1 MGAMRNIP
9 GVETACVDRLN
20 LLKLAPGGQFG
31 RFIIW
36 TESAFKKLSGIYGT
50 FKSGAPLKRGY
61 TIPRAPMENADIAR
75 IINSNEVQSVLRAKL
90 EAPKGFE
97 PKRNPLKNKAVMKK
111 LNPLNKKASS
121 KDEVSKK
128 KKARV
133 TASKVHNKKHKKGDE
148 TFYKVLMKAFESKAP
163 KEEDEEE

>member
-1 MGAMRNIP
+1 MGEM
-9 GVETACVDRLN
+9 GE
-20 LLKLAPGGQFG
+20 
-31 RFIIW
+31 
-36 TESAFKKLSGIYGT
+36 IYGT
-50 FKSGAPLKRGY
+50 YKSGAPMKRGY

-75 IINSNEVQSVLRAKL
+75 IINSNEIQSVLRAKL

-111 LNPLNKKASS
+111 LNPLDKKAAS

-133 TASKVHNKKHKKGDE
+133 SASKAHNKKHKKGDE
-148 TFYKVLMKAFESKAP
+148 TFYKVLMKAFETKAAA
-163 KEEDEEE
+163 KEEDDEE